1 MDKINRK
8 RYRRILH
15 KSKLSFI
22 VLILVQYYYSVVV
35 LNKFKFN
42 ILLLEG
48 YIYVNKEFQF
58 KILVVL

>member
-35 LNKFKFN
+35 LNKFN